1 MRPSV
6 KVRN

>member
-6 KVRN
+6 KNFF